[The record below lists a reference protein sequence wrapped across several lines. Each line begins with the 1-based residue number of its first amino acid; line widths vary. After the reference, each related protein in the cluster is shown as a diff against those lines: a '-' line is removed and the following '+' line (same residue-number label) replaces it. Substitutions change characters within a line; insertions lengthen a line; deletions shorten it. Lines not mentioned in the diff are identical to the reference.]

1 MEVSSQRQAP
11 TMAPRA
17 PKSMVDIMMKAL
29 EKGASVTAFAA
40 MAACGTA
47 FEAGAT
53 QDQATNTI
61 TTTDAGTTGQGGT
74 GGRKGTGGTPSTGGH
89 LEGGSGGG
97 TGGTTG
103 TGGHPEGGTGGG
115 TGGTTGTGG
124 YLEDGGSTGGAG
136 GGVKIDA
143 GKGGA
148 AGHETTDAGGNVD
161 AGNGGAGGIIT
172 TGSGGAGGITTGPG
186 GNGGAGGIITT
197 GNGGTGGEGIK
208 DAGVADA
215 EANDAQAEAG
225 APDGSAADAGNDGG
239 DAGADAGPV
248 VCNPKCKVPAV
259 PECETIECVGGNCV
273 DTVALYGKLLNNQVT
288 GDCKLN
294 VCDGNG
300 GMIAIADD
308 NDTVP
313 ASDPCI
319 IPICSNGVPG
329 EASNNG
335 ADCNKNGG
343 VICKDKQCVTLN
355 SPINVTGKN
364 FEAVF
369 YGDATCQQVNDF
381 TGGVSKNPPLY
392 DTGAIAYNAIVPKTC
407 VVTVVKDS
415 PNHAFTFEV
424 TNPNHVKYWEVY
436 AYGMQTPGPY
446 PLNGAPG
453 KDMQSFCT
461 TQPGGTLITDI
472 ASVDK
477 DADPFKVR
485 IEGDPKYSSIAW
497 TMCPK

>member
-1 MEVSSQRQAP
+1 V
-11 TMAPRA
+11 
-17 PKSMVDIMMKAL
+17 
-29 EKGASVTAFAA
+29 
-40 MAACGTA
+40 
-47 FEAGAT
+47 
-53 QDQATNTI
+53 
-61 TTTDAGTTGQGGT
+61 DAGN
-74 GGRKGTGGTPSTGGH
+74 
-89 LEGGSGGG
+89 
-97 TGGTTG
+97 
-103 TGGHPEGGTGGG
+103 
-115 TGGTTGTGG
+115 
-124 YLEDGGSTGGAG
+124 GGAG
-136 GGVKIDA
+136 GN
-143 GKGGA
+143 GGI
-148 AGHETTDAGGNVD
+148 GGGLTTGPG
-161 AGNGGAGGIIT
+161 GNGGAGGIIT
-172 TGSGGAGGITTGPG
+172 TGSGGAGGQIEDA
-186 GNGGAGGIITT
+186 GA
-197 GNGGTGGEGIK
+197 K
-208 DAGVADA
+208 DASDDA
-215 EANDAQAEAG
+215 KAEAG
-225 APDGSAADAGNDGG
+225 APDGSADAGNDAG
-239 DAGADAGPV
+239 DAAADAGPI

-259 PECETIECVGGNCV
+259 PECETIACVEGNCV

-300 GMIAIADD
+300 GITAIADD
-308 NDTVP
+308 NDMVAT
-313 ASDPCI
+313 SDPCI
-319 IPICSNGVPG
+319 TPICSNGVPG

-355 SPINVTGKN
+355 SPITVTGKN
-364 FEAVF
+364 FETVF
-369 YGDATCQQVNDF
+369 YDDATCQQVNDF

-392 DTGAIAYNAIVPKTC
+392 DIGSIAYNAIVPKTC

-415 PNHAFTFEV
+415 PNHAFTFGV

-461 TQPGGTLITDI
+461 TLPGGTLITDI

-477 DADPFKVR
+477 DADPLKVR